1 MKKRLSYLISLIIIL
16 IPLLSG
22 GYLFYIADSA
32 KSSYDENNNSQ
43 VLIDAIRKAEDIE
56 VLRETTI
63 QLSQSRDKE
72 IDKQFDY
79 FKSFSEGLF
88 VMAFINV
95 LFLYVMIAKLKD

>member
-1 MKKRLSYLISLIIIL
+1 MKNRLSILFALIIVV

-43 VLIDAIRKAEDIE
+43 VLINAIRKAEDIE

-63 QLSQSRDKE
+63 QLSRSRDKE

-88 VMAFINV
+88 VMAFINLV
-95 LFLYVMIAKLKD
+95 FLYVMIAKLK

>member
-1 MKKRLSYLISLIIIL
+1 MKNRLSILFALIIVV

-32 KSSYDENNNSQ
+32 KSSYVENNNSQ

-56 VLRETTI
+56 ALRETTI
-63 QLSQSRDKE
+63 QLSKSRDKE
-72 IDKQFDY
+72 IVKQFYY

-88 VMAFINV
+88 VMALIN
-95 LFLYVMIAKLKD
+95 LIFLYVMIAKLK